1 MPTITERV
9 LAYLKE
15 QPGTWKEIAKAL
27 NIKRR
32 HLRMG
37 YTYYWGNWSFLRAEK
52 AGLIECDD
60 DDRWHLKVEED
71 EEKEAV

>member
-1 MPTITERV
+1 MPTITEGV

-32 HLRMG
+32 HTRMG
-37 YTYYWGNWSFLRAEK
+37 YTYYWGNWSFARAEK
-52 AGLIECDD
+52 AGLIEFKDHPSGGK
-60 DDRWHLKVEED
+60 WHLG
-71 EEKEAV
+71 

>member
-1 MPTITERV
+1 MTISERV

-32 HLRMG
+32 HTRMG
-37 YTYYWGNWSFLRAEK
+37 YTYYWGNWSFGRAEK
-52 AGLIECDD
+52 EGLIEADED
-60 DDRWHLKVEED
+60 NRWHLKE
-71 EEKEAV
+71 EEK